1 LTAHFEILE
10 HTADVGLSLEGDTLE
25 EVFQAAGEGFATLQG
40 AWFPG
45 VGEEREVEVR
55 AVDNP
60 GLLVAW
66 INELLYMQEAE
77 DAVFGG
83 FDVKS
88 VTEGALQAVVRISPR
103 AERELDAAGVKAAT
117 YHRLRL
123 ERGGGGWGA
132 DVYLDV

>member
-1 LTAHFEILE
+1 MTARFEILE
-10 HTADVGLSLEGDTLE
+10 HTADIGLSLEGETME

-66 INELLYMQEAE
+66 INELLYLQEAE

-83 FDVKS
+83 FDV
-88 VTEGALQAVVRISPR
+88 TRAADGALHAVIRIAPR
-103 AERELDAAGVKAAT
+103 AERELEAVGVKAAT

-123 ERGGGGWGA
+123 ERGSGGWSG

>member
-10 HTADVGLSLEGDTLE
+10 HTADVGLQLQGDTLE
-25 EVFQAAGEGFATLQG
+25 ELFQAAGEGFATLQG

-77 DAVFGG
+77 DAVLGG
-83 FDVKS
+83 FDVKR
-88 VTEGALQAVVRISPR
+88 VTDGALQAVVRISPR
-103 AERELDAAGVKAAT
+103 AERELEAVGVKAAT

-123 ERGGGGWGA
+123 ERGSGGWTA

>member
-1 LTAHFEILE
+1 MTARFEILE
-10 HTADVGLSLEGDTLE
+10 HTADVGLELSGDTLE

-55 AVDNP
+55 AVDNS

-66 INELLYMQEAE
+66 IDELLYMQEAE

-83 FDVKS
+83 FDVER
-88 VTEGALQAVVRISPR
+88 VTDGALRAVVRIAPR
-103 AERELDAAGVKAAT
+103 AERELEAVGVKAAT

-123 ERGGGGWGA
+123 ERGNDGWSA

>member
-1 LTAHFEILE
+1 MTAHFEILE
-10 HTADVGLSLEGDTLE
+10 HTADIGLHLEADSLG

-45 VGEEREVEVR
+45 VGEEREVDVR

-66 INELLYMQEAE
+66 INELLYLQEAE

-83 FDVKS
+83 FAVKN
-88 VTEGALQAVVRISPR
+88 VTEGALQAVVKIAPR
-103 AERELDAAGVKAAT
+103 AERELEAVGVKAAT

-123 ERGGGGWGA
+123 DRGNAGWTG

>member
-1 LTAHFEILE
+1 MTARFEILE
-10 HTADVGLSLEGDTLE
+10 HTADVGLQLEGDTLE

-45 VGEEREVEVR
+45 VGEERQVEVR
-55 AVDNP
+55 AVDNA
-60 GLLVAW
+60 GLLAAW
-66 INELLYMQEAE
+66 INELLYLQEAE

-83 FDVKS
+83 FDVKR
-88 VTEGALQAVVRISPR
+88 VDDGALQAVVRLTPR
-103 AERELDAAGVKAAT
+103 AERELEAVGVKAAT

-123 ERGGGGWGA
+123 ERGSAGWTA

>member
-1 LTAHFEILE
+1 MTPRFEILE
-10 HTADVGLSLEGDTLE
+10 HTADVGLQLQGDSLEEL
-25 EVFQAAGEGFATLQG
+25 FQAAGEGFATLQG

-77 DAVFGG
+77 DAVFGA
-83 FDVKS
+83 FDVKR
-88 VTEGALQAVVRISPR
+88 VADGALQAVVRISPR
-103 AERELDAAGVKAAT
+103 AERELEAAGVKAAT

-123 ERGGGGWGA
+123 ERGSGGWTA

>member
-1 LTAHFEILE
+1 MTAHFEILE
-10 HTADVGLSLEGDTLE
+10 HTADVGLQLQGDTLE
-25 EVFQAAGEGFATLQG
+25 ELFQAAGEGFATLQG

-83 FDVKS
+83 FHVKRAAD
-88 VTEGALQAVVRISPR
+88 GALQAVVSISPR
-103 AERELDAAGVKAAT
+103 AERELEAVGVKAAT

-123 ERGGGGWGA
+123 ERGSGGWTA

>member
-1 LTAHFEILE
+1 LTGRFEILE
-10 HTADVGLSLEGDTLE
+10 HTADIGLRLSGDTLE
-25 EVFQAAGEGFATLQG
+25 EVFQAAGEGFATMQG

-55 AVDNP
+55 AVDNA

-66 INELLYMQEAE
+66 IDELLYLQEAE

-83 FDVKS
+83 FDVKR
-88 VTEGALQAVVRISPR
+88 VADGALAAVVRVAPR
-103 AERELDAAGVKAAT
+103 AERELEAMGVKAAT

-123 ERGGGGWGA
+123 ERGSGGWTA

>member
-1 LTAHFEILE
+1 LTSRFEILE
-10 HTADVGLSLEGDTLE
+10 HTADIGLRLSGDTLE
-25 EVFQAAGEGFATLQG
+25 EVFQAAGEGFATMQG

-45 VGEEREVEVR
+45 VGEERELEVR
-55 AVDNP
+55 AVDNA

-66 INELLYMQEAE
+66 LDELLYLQEAE

-83 FDVKS
+83 FDVKRVADGS
-88 VTEGALQAVVRISPR
+88 LNAVVRIAPR
-103 AERELDAAGVKAAT
+103 AERELEAIGVKAAT

-123 ERGGGGWGA
+123 ERGGEGWSA

>member
-1 LTAHFEILE
+1 LTARFEILE
-10 HTADVGLSLEGDTLE
+10 HTADIGLRVEGDTLE
-25 EVFQAAGEGFATLQG
+25 EAFEAAGEGFATLQG
-40 AWFPG
+40 SWFAG

-83 FDVKS
+83 FDVKR
-88 VTEGALQAVVRISPR
+88 VVDGALQAVVRIAPR
-103 AERELDAAGVKAAT
+103 AERELEAVGVKAAT

-123 ERGGGGWGA
+123 ERGSGGWTA
-132 DVYLDV
+132 EIYLDV

>member
-10 HTADVGLSLEGDTLE
+10 HTADVGLRLEGATLE

-83 FDVKS
+83 FHVKQS
-88 VTEGALQAVVRISPR
+88 ADGALQAVVRIAPR
-103 AERELDAAGVKAAT
+103 AERELEAVGVKAAT

-123 ERGGGGWGA
+123 ERGSGGWTA

>member
-1 LTAHFEILE
+1 LTSRFEILE
-10 HTADVGLSLEGDTLE
+10 HTADVGLQLQGDSLE

-45 VGEEREVEVR
+45 VGEEREIEVR

-83 FDVKS
+83 FDVKR
-88 VTEGALQAVVRISPR
+88 VADGALQAVVRISPR
-103 AERELDAAGVKAAT
+103 AERELEAVGVKAAT

-123 ERGGGGWGA
+123 ERGSGGWTA

>member
-1 LTAHFEILE
+1 MTAHFEILE
-10 HTADVGLSLEGDTLE
+10 HTADVGLQLQGDTLE
-25 EVFQAAGEGFATLQG
+25 ELFQAAGEGFATLQG
-40 AWFPG
+40 AWFAG

-83 FDVKS
+83 FGVKR
-88 VTEGALQAVVRISPR
+88 VADGALQAVVRISPR
-103 AERELDAAGVKAAT
+103 AERELEAVGVKAAT

-123 ERGGGGWGA
+123 ERGSGGWTA

>member
-1 LTAHFEILE
+1 LTARFEILE
-10 HTADVGLSLEGDTLE
+10 HTADVGLRLSGDTLE
-25 EVFQAAGEGFATLQG
+25 EVFQAAGEGFATMQG

-45 VGEEREVEVR
+45 VGEERELEVR
-55 AVDNP
+55 AVDNA

-66 INELLYMQEAE
+66 LDELLYLQEAE

-83 FDVKS
+83 FHVNRVADGS
-88 VTEGALQAVVRISPR
+88 LTAVVRIAPR
-103 AERELDAAGVKAAT
+103 AERELEAIGVKAAT

-123 ERGGGGWGA
+123 ERGGEGWSA

>member
-1 LTAHFEILE
+1 MTAHFEILE
-10 HTADVGLSLEGDTLE
+10 HTADVGLSLSGDSLE

-45 VGEEREVEVR
+45 VGEERDIEVR

-66 INELLYMQEAE
+66 IDELLYIQEAE

-83 FDVKS
+83 FGVNK
-88 VTEGALQAVVRISPR
+88 VTDGALQAVVRVSPR
-103 AERELDAAGVKAAT
+103 AERELEAVGVKAAT

-123 ERGGGGWGA
+123 ERGSAGWSA

>member
-1 LTAHFEILE
+1 MTAHFEILE
-10 HTADVGLSLEGDTLE
+10 HTADVGRHLEGDSLE

-66 INELLYMQEAE
+66 INELLYLQEAE

-83 FDVKS
+83 FAVKK
-88 VTEGALQAVVRISPR
+88 VTEGALQAVIKISPR
-103 AERELDAAGVKAAT
+103 AERELEAVGVKAAT
-117 YHRLRL
+117 YHRLSL
-123 ERGGGGWGA
+123 VRGNAGWTG

>member
-1 LTAHFEILE
+1 MTAHFEILE
-10 HTADVGLSLEGDTLE
+10 HTADVGLQLSGDTLE

-45 VGEEREVEVR
+45 VGEERQIEVR

-60 GLLVAW
+60 GLIVAW
-66 INELLYMQEAE
+66 LNELLYLQEAE

-83 FDVKS
+83 FGVDEVKDGS
-88 VTEGALQAVVRISPR
+88 LRGVIRIAPR
-103 AERELDAAGVKAAT
+103 AERELEAVGVKAAT

-123 ERGGGGWGA
+123 ERGSSGWTA

>member
-1 LTAHFEILE
+1 MTSRFEILE
-10 HTADVGLSLEGDTLE
+10 HTADVGLRLSGDTLE
-25 EVFQAAGEGFATLQG
+25 EVFEAAGEGFATLQG

-45 VGEEREVEVR
+45 VGEERGIEVR
-55 AVDNP
+55 AVDNA

-66 INELLYMQEAE
+66 IDELLYLQEAE

-83 FDVKS
+83 FDVRRVS
-88 VTEGALQAVVRISPR
+88 DGALEAVARVAPR
-103 AERELDAAGVKAAT
+103 AERELEAAGVKAAT

-123 ERGGGGWGA
+123 ERGGGGWTA

>member
-1 LTAHFEILE
+1 MSARFEILE
-10 HTADVGLSLEGDTLE
+10 HTADVGLHLEADTLE

-40 AWFPG
+40 AWFAG
-45 VGEEREVEVR
+45 VGEERQVEVR

-66 INELLYMQEAE
+66 IDELLYMQEAE

-83 FDVKS
+83 FDVKKAAD
-88 VTEGALQAVVRISPR
+88 GALRAVVRVAPR
-103 AERELDAAGVKAAT
+103 AERELEAVGVKAAT

-123 ERGGGGWGA
+123 ERGSGGWSA

>member
-1 LTAHFEILE
+1 LSSRFDILE
-10 HTADVGLSLEGDTLE
+10 HTADVGLALEAYTLAE
-25 EVFQAAGEGFATLQG
+25 LFQAAGEGFATIQG

-45 VGEEREVEVR
+45 VGDEREVEVR

-66 INELLYMQEAE
+66 IDELLYIQEAE

-83 FDVKS
+83 FDVKRAAD
-88 VTEGALQAVVRISPR
+88 GALQAVVRIAPR
-103 AERELDAAGVKAAT
+103 AERDLEAVGVKAAT

-123 ERGGGGWGA
+123 ERGSGGWTA

>member
-1 LTAHFEILE
+1 MTASFEILE
-10 HTADVGLSLEGDTLE
+10 HTADIGLQLSGDTIE

-55 AVDNP
+55 AVDNA
-60 GLLVAW
+60 GLLAAW
-66 INELLYMQEAE
+66 INELLYLQEAE

-88 VTEGALQAVVRISPR
+88 VTDGALTAVVRLAPR
-103 AERELDAAGVKAAT
+103 AERDLEAVGVKAAT
-117 YHRLRL
+117 YHQLRL
-123 ERGGGGWGA
+123 ERGSGGWTA

>member
-1 LTAHFEILE
+1 LSAHFEILE
-10 HTADVGLSLEGDTLE
+10 HTADVGLQLQGDTLE
-25 EVFQAAGEGFATLQG
+25 ELFQAAGEGFATLQG
-40 AWFPG
+40 VWFPG

-66 INELLYMQEAE
+66 INELVYMQDAE

-83 FDVKS
+83 FDVKR
-88 VTEGALQAVVRISPR
+88 VVDGALQAGVRISPR
-103 AERELDAAGVKAAT
+103 AERELEAAGVKAAT

-123 ERGGGGWGA
+123 ERGSGGWTA